1 MSGQEVSFLEGVNLT
16 YDAAVELLELP
27 PGLAEQIKQCSSVLQ
42 VRFPIGYRGGYR
54 VITGWRAVHSEHR
67 LPAKGGIRYSLGIE
81 QSEVEALAALMTYK
95 CAVMDV
101 PFGGSKGGLNINP
114 KEFDDSTLER
124 ITKRFAQELANKGY
138 LSPSLNVPAPDIGTG
153 AREMA
158 WMTDA
163 YRALHPGDINAVAC
177 VTGKPVT
184 QGGIAGRDEATGR
197 GVQIGLR
204 EFFRYPKDVGRT
216 GLKDGLSGKRVIL
229 QGFGKV
235 GYHAARCLVEEED
248 VRITVVIERDGA
260 VHNAKG
266 LDVFALKKHLDATG
280 GVKGFQG
287 AEYIPDGARMLEA
300 ECDILLP
307 AAREGQIT
315 LSNAPRIKAP
325 MIAEAANGPV
335 THAAHRY
342 LIEHGKVIVPDIYL
356 NAGGVVV
363 SYFEWI
369 KNLSHIRLGR
379 MERRLDEI
387 RGERLVKVIET
398 LVGKKV
404 EEELARQLQHGADEL
419 DLVRSG
425 LDDAMQHAYRAL
437 HETYWGDRRI
447 KDLKTAAFVIA
458 IRKIAGTYKEMGV

>member
-1 MSGQEVSFLEGVNLT
+1 MSAHEVSFLEGVNLT
-16 YDAAVELLELP
+16 YDTAANLVDLP
-27 PGLAEQIKQCSSVLQ
+27 PGMAEHIKQCNSVLQ
-42 VRFPIGYRGGYR
+42 VRFPIGYRGGFK

-95 CAVMDV
+95 CALMDI
-101 PFGGSKGGLNINP
+101 PFGGSKGGLNIDP

-124 ITKRFAQELANKGY
+124 ITKRFTQELSNKGY

-158 WMTDA
+158 WMADA
-163 YRALHPGDINAVAC
+163 YRSLHPDDINAIAC
-177 VTGKPVT
+177 VTGKPVS

-204 EFFRYPKDVGRT
+204 EFFRQPRDVERT
-216 GLKDGLSGKRVIL
+216 GLTGGLRGKRVIV
-229 QGFGKV
+229 QGLGKV
-235 GYHAARCLVEEED
+235 GFHAARCLVEEED
-248 VRITVVIERDGA
+248 VLITGVIERDGA
-260 VHNAKG
+260 IHSAKG
-266 LDVFALKKHLDATG
+266 LDVHALKTHLDATG
-280 GVKGFQG
+280 GVKDFPG
-287 AEYIPDGARMLEA
+287 AEYNPEGALLLEA

-307 AAREGQIT
+307 AAREAQIT

-325 MIAEAANGPV
+325 LIAEGANGPV
-335 THAAHRY
+335 THAAHQY
-342 LIEHGKVIVPDIYL
+342 LIEHGKVILPDIFL

-369 KNLSHIRLGR
+369 KNLSHIRPGR

-387 RGERLVKVIET
+387 RGERLVKVLET
-398 LVGKKV
+398 LLDKKIPAD
-404 EEELARQLQHGADEL
+404 LAKQLQHGADEL

-425 LDDAMQHAYRAL
+425 LDDAMQRAYVAL
-437 HETYWGDRRI
+437 HETFWGDERI
-447 KDLKTAAFVIA
+447 KDLKTAAFIIA
-458 IRKIAGTYKEMGV
+458 IQKVAGTYKEMGI

>member
-1 MSGQEVSFLEGVNLT
+1 M
-16 YDAAVELLELP
+16 
-27 PGLAEQIKQCSSVLQ
+27 AENIKECSSVLQ
-42 VRFPIGYRGGYR
+42 VRFPIGYRGGYH

-95 CAVMDV
+95 CAVLDV
-101 PFGGSKGGLNINP
+101 PFGGSKGGLNIDP
-114 KEFDDSTLER
+114 KAFDESTMER
-124 ITKRFAQELANKGY
+124 VTKRFAHELAKKGY

-158 WMTDA
+158 WMSDA
-163 YRALHPGDINAVAC
+163 YRSMHPSDINSIAC
-177 VTGKPVT
+177 VTGKPLS

-204 EFFRYPKDVGRT
+204 EFFRYPKDMKRAGLT
-216 GLKDGLSGKRVIL
+216 GTLAGKRIIV

-235 GYHAARCLVEEED
+235 GFHAARCLVEEED
-248 VRITVVIERDGA
+248 VRITAVIERDGA
-260 VHNAKG
+260 ILNEKG
-266 LDVFALKKHLDATG
+266 LDVHALKQHQTETG
-280 GVKGFQG
+280 GVRGFAGGEYFAEG
-287 AEYIPDGARMLEA
+287 APLLEA

-315 LSNAPRIKAP
+315 LENAPRIKAP
-325 MIAEAANGPV
+325 IIAEGANGPV
-335 THAAHRY
+335 THAAHHY
-342 LIEHGKVIVPDIYL
+342 LIDHGKVILPDIFL

-387 RGERLVKVIET
+387 RGERLVTILET
-398 LVGKKV
+398 LVGKQV
-404 EEELARQLQHGADEL
+404 PEHLARQLQHGADEL

-425 LDDAMQHAYRAL
+425 LDDAMQRAYYNL
-437 HETYWGDRRI
+437 HETYWGDERI
-447 KDLKTAAFVIA
+447 KDLKTAGFRIA
-458 IRKIAGTYKEMGV
+458 IEKVAGTYQEMGI

>member
-1 MSGQEVSFLEGVNLT
+1 MSAQEVTFLEGVNLT
-16 YDAAVELLELP
+16 YDTAANLLTLP
-27 PGLAEQIKQCSSVLQ
+27 PGMAEQIKQCNSVLQ
-42 VRFPIGYRGGYR
+42 VRFPIGYRGGYH
-54 VITGWRAVHSEHR
+54 VFTGWRAVHSEHR
-67 LPAKGGIRYSLGIE
+67 LPAKGGIRFSLGID

-95 CAVMDV
+95 CAVMDI

-114 KEFDDSTLER
+114 KEFDESTLER

-138 LSPSLNVPAPDIGTG
+138 LSPSLNVPAPDIGTS

-158 WMTDA
+158 WMADA
-163 YRALHPGDINAVAC
+163 YRALHPDDINAIAC
-177 VTGKPVT
+177 VTGKPVS

-204 EFFRYPKDVGRT
+204 EFFRYPRDVERT
-216 GLKDGLSGKRVIL
+216 GLTGGLAGKRIVL
-229 QGFGKV
+229 QGLGKV
-235 GYHAARCLVEEED
+235 GYHAARCLIEEED
-248 VRITVVIERDGA
+248 VRITVLIERDGA
-260 VHNAKG
+260 VRNENG
-266 LDVFALKKHLDATG
+266 LDIFALKKHLDATG
-280 GVKGFQG
+280 GVKGFPG
-287 AEYIPDGARMLEA
+287 GEYILNGAAMLEA
-300 ECDILLP
+300 DCDILLP

-325 MIAEAANGPV
+325 LIAEAANGPV
-335 THAAHRY
+335 TYAAHQY
-342 LIEHGKVIVPDIYL
+342 LIEHGKVILPDIFL

-387 RGERLVKVIET
+387 RGERLVRILET

-404 EEELARQLQHGADEL
+404 PEELARQLSRGADEL

-425 LDDAMQHAYRAL
+425 LDDAMQRSYNTL
-437 HETYWGDRRI
+437 HETYWGDERI

-458 IRKIAGTYKEMGV
+458 IQKVAGTYKEMGI

>member
-1 MSGQEVSFLEGVNLT
+1 MSGQEVSFLEGVNRS
-16 YDAAVELLELP
+16 YDAAAELVELP
-27 PGLAEQIKQCSSVLQ
+27 PGLAEQIKQCNSVLQ
-42 VRFPIGYRGGYR
+42 VRFPIGYRGGYH

-67 LPAKGGIRYSLGIE
+67 LPAKGGIRFSLGID

-95 CAVMDV
+95 CAILDV

-114 KEFDDSTLER
+114 GEFDDATLER

-158 WMTDA
+158 WMADA
-163 YRALHPGDINAVAC
+163 YRALHPDDINAIGC
-177 VTGKPVT
+177 VTGKPVS

-204 EFFRYPKDVGRT
+204 EFFRYPRDVERT
-216 GLKDGLSGKRVIL
+216 GLKGGLAGKRVVL

-260 VHNAKG
+260 IHNEKG
-266 LDVFALKKHLDATG
+266 LDIFALKKYLAETG
-280 GVKGFQG
+280 GVKGFPG
-287 AEYIPDGARMLEA
+287 AEYIADGATMLEA

-315 LSNAPRIKAP
+315 TANAPRIKAP
-325 MIAEAANGPV
+325 LIAEAANGPI
-335 THAAHRY
+335 TYAAHQSLTDR
-342 LIEHGKVIVPDIYL
+342 GVVILPDIFL

-387 RGERLVKVIET
+387 RGERLVKVLET

-404 EEELARQLQHGADEL
+404 PDELARQLSHGADEL

-425 LDDAMQHAYRAL
+425 LDDAMQRAYNAL
-437 HETYWGDRRI
+437 HETYWGDERI
-447 KDLKTAAFVIA
+447 KDLKTAAFTIA
-458 IRKIAGTYKEMGV
+458 IRKVAGTYKEMGI